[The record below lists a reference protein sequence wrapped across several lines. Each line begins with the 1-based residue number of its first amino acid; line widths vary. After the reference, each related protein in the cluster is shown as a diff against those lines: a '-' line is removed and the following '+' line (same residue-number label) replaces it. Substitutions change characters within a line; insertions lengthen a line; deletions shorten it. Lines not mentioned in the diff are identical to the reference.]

1 MTIATINPAT
11 GQTLRTFDPITD
23 IDLERRLST
32 AADAFHHWRRRP
44 IVERAAVVA
53 RAGDLLTADRES
65 YARLMTT
72 EMGKLLTAARAEV
85 DKCADACRFFSEHAA
100 EYIATE
106 PGEQGGPTGA
116 LTGEVRFQ
124 PIGAVLAVMPWNF
137 PFWQVIRFAAPALC
151 AGNVGLLK
159 HASNVPQCALALEE
173 LFLKAGAPRG
183 VFQTLLLES
192 ARVGRLIADDRV
204 AAVTL
209 TGSEGAG
216 RSVAAIA
223 GQHLKKTVLE
233 LGGSDAFIVMPS
245 ADLERTVETAVAARV
260 INNGQS
266 CIAAK
271 RFIVAASIAEAFTTR
286 FAERLSSLRLGDPM
300 EPTTQLGPLATP
312 EIARDLAGQVERS
325 VKAGARALGT
335 GGLVKGRG
343 SFFGGLVLA
352 DIPADAPAAREELFG
367 PVGSVFRAG
376 DIDDAIRIANDS
388 HFGLGASVWTNDPAE
403 AEHFA
408 DAIEAGQVFINSIVA
423 SDPRYPFGGVKRS
436 GYGRELSRFGLR
448 EFTNIK
454 TIRGAAPRAS
464 E

>member
-1 MTIATINPAT
+1 MTIATINPTT
-11 GQTLRTFDPITD
+11 GKTLRTFDPISD
-23 IDLERRLST
+23 AELEGRLAV
-32 AADAFHHWRRRP
+32 AADAARLWRRRP
-44 IVERAAVVA
+44 VVERAAVVA
-53 RAGDLLTADRES
+53 RVGEILLSDRER
-65 YARLMTT
+65 YAGLMTT
-72 EMGKLLTAARAEV
+72 EMGKLLTAARDEV
-85 DKCADACRFFSEHAA
+85 DKCANGCRFFAEHAA
-100 EYIATE
+100 GYVATE
-106 PGEQGGPTGA
+106 RGEDGGPLA
-116 LTGEVRFQ
+116 GEVRFQ

-173 LFLKAGAPRG
+173 LFLKAGAPHG

-192 ARVGRLIADDRV
+192 ARVGRVIADDRV

-245 ADLERTVETAVAARV
+245 ANLERAVQTAVTARI

-271 RFIVAASIAEAFTTR
+271 RFIVAASIAESFTAQ
-286 FAERLSSLRLGDPM
+286 FAQQLSSLRIGDPM
-300 EPTTQLGPLATP
+300 DPATRLGPLATP
-312 EIARDLAGQVERS
+312 DIARDLAGQVQRS
-325 VKAGARALGT
+325 VRAGARALGN
-335 GGLVKGRG
+335 GGPMDGPG
-343 SFFGGLVLA
+343 SFFAPLVLV
-352 DIPADAPAAREELFG
+352 DIPAAAPAAREELFG
-367 PVGSVFRAG
+367 PVASVFRAR
-376 DIDDAIRIANDS
+376 DADDAVRIANDS
-388 HFGLGASVWTNDPAE
+388 HFGLGASVWTTDASE

-408 DAIEAGQVFINSIVA
+408 ESINAGQVFINSIVA

-436 GYGRELSRFGLR
+436 GYGRELARFGLR

-454 TIRGAAPRAS
+454 TIRGSAL
-464 E
+464 

>member
-11 GQTLRTFDPITD
+11 GKTLRTFDPITD
-23 IDLERRLST
+23 VDLERRLAA
-32 AADAFHHWRRRP
+32 AADAFQHWRRKP
-44 IVERAAVVA
+44 LAQRAAVVA
-53 RAGDLLTADRES
+53 RAGELLAADRER
-65 YARLMTT
+65 YARLIRPKWASCDRRT
-72 EMGKLLTAARAEV
+72 GGGRQVRQRVPFFFRARGRIRRRRA
-85 DKCADACRFFSEHAA
+85 
-100 EYIATE
+100 
-106 PGEQGGPTGA
+106 GGTGWPPGA
-116 LTGEVRFQ
+116 LAGEVRFQ

-173 LFLKAGAPRG
+173 LFLEAGAPRG

-192 ARVGRLIADDRV
+192 ARVGRVIADDRV

-233 LGGSDAFIVMPS
+233 LGGSNAFIVMPS
-245 ADLERTVETAVAARV
+245 ADLERTVQTAVTARV

-271 RFIVAASIAEAFTTR
+271 RFIVAASIADAFTAR

-300 EPTTQLGPLATP
+300 EPATQLGPLATP

-335 GGLVKGRG
+335 GGLIEGPG

-352 DIPADAPAAREELFG
+352 DIPVEAPAAREELFG
-367 PVGSVFRAG
+367 PVGSVFRAR
-376 DIDDAIRIANDS
+376 DADDAVRIANDS
-388 HFGLGASVWTNDPAE
+388 HFGLGASVWTNNAAE

-408 DAIEAGQVFINSIVA
+408 EALEAGQVFINAIVA

-454 TIRGAAPRAS
+454 TIRRPGPHTS
-464 E
+464 I